1 MDSAS
6 FIFGCLSGVLI
17 YGIIGFFLIDGN
29 HRYKSLIRQLKY
41 LIEDSKQIVT
51 VTDLVLKTELSPKFC
66 RKFLNRLVVEL
77 DGDVQYTDSGKLFY
91 QFPSAN
97 SLQPTVNSNYR
108 ELVSDT
114 RSLVNSNEG
123 IVMLTDLVLN
133 SRFSPQE
140 CREFLDGLVEE
151 LNGKVGTTD
160 EGTVYYHFPKLQK
173 SDLKKI
179 SRTKSLMMGD

>member
-29 HRYKSLIRQLKY
+29 HRYKGLIRQLKY

-97 SLQPTVNSNYR
+97 SLQAFSNSNYR
-108 ELVSDT
+108 ELVIDT
-114 RSLVNSNEG
+114 KFLVNSNEG
-123 IVMLTDLVLN
+123 IVTLTDLVL
-133 SRFSPQE
+133 SSKFSPRE

-151 LNGKVGTTD
+151 LNGKVVTT
-160 EGTVYYHFPKLQK
+160 EGGTVYYQFPKLEK
-173 SDLKKI
+173 SELEKL
-179 SRTKSLMMGD
+179 SRTKLLMMGD

>member
-1 MDSAS
+1 MNFAS
-6 FIFGCLSGVLI
+6 FILGSLSGVFI
-17 YGIIGFFLIDGN
+17 YGIIGFFLIDDN
-29 HRYKSLIRQLKY
+29 HRYKSLVRELKY
-41 LIEDSKQIVT
+41 LIQDSKQIVT
-51 VTDLVLKTELSPKFC
+51 VTDLVLKTGLSPRRC
-66 RKFLNRLVVEL
+66 RKFLNKFVVEL
-77 DGDVQYTDSGKLFY
+77 EGDIQYTDSGKLFY

-140 CREFLDGLVEE
+140 CREFLDGLAEE
-151 LNGKVGTTD
+151 LNVEVGST
-160 EGTVYYHFPKLQK
+160 EGGAVYYQFPKLKDSEFKLLQ
-173 SDLKKI
+173 S
-179 SRTKSLMMGD
+179 S